1 MSTIGGLSTSTSS
14 NIRGYGGLASG
25 LDRDSL
31 IEGMTYGTTS
41 KINQQ
46 KQKKTQLEWKQ
57 TAIRNISDMM
67 IAFAGRYTESLTSP
81 TNLFSSLFWGRN
93 KITPLG
99 ANSNKV
105 SITGT
110 ASGADAITIMG
121 VKQLAKTAKW
131 TSSEAVSNQSI
142 ETGKVGQ
149 TLDPKGMDGDQYIVQ
164 ELVGKTLNFKYNDKD
179 YSIKLALEN
188 SEGKLYD
195 YSSAEEIA
203 KSIQTQL
210 DNVSLED
217 KTKLGDHIKVSS
229 DNANGIKFELATD
242 DSGSAQITGGS
253 ATEWLGLKK
262 EVNDDGTENEKTVW
276 DINSGKAQGVVDPTK
291 LTRNIDFAEKVA
303 GKEITFSYNGT
314 TKTFKMPEASALNGT
329 TDKLEVIRKS
339 LQDQMDKE
347 FGKGRISV
355 GTTKD
360 GGLSFKTYDPS
371 KVVYKDGKIDES
383 ASTAALDKTSTLT
396 LVSGDPDLVGANG
409 ALGIRAGATNR
420 VDMNAKLLDGAGTKF
435 TINATDYEYETDG
448 QIKTDENGKEIF
460 NKSIIINGE
469 TFTINQNTTMA
480 SLMKEINEN
489 EKAGVSISYQTVGD
503 KFTFTSTQNGAS
515 GSVDISGDADF
526 LKSVFGASSEDID
539 ASGHVSVQGQDAV
552 IAVKYAG
559 SDEAVEL
566 IRDSNT
572 FNVDGLTVNV
582 KGTFGYKNTAAE
594 DADPVWELDKT
605 SEPVEINAQVDT
617 DKIVDSIKSM
627 VEEYNK
633 IVDLVNKELRTKPNR
648 DYAPLTSEQRKE
660 LDDDEIKLWEE
671 KAKEGLL
678 FGDSDLRSLS
688 TDLRF
693 VISGGL
699 SEKFREIG
707 ITTSTLYSDNGKISI
722 DETKLRA
729 ALETDPENVEKLFT
743 SKAGTDADGNPTFD
757 GLATNLRNVMDK
769 YVKTIGSMET
779 KGILIKK
786 AGSTSSPMSVTENTI
801 YSQLQEIEKMI
812 ARLQD
817 RLESERDRY
826 IKQFTSLETVI
837 SQMNS
842 QSGFLSQFGGY

>member
-67 IAFAGRYTESLTSP
+67 LAFAGRYTESLTSP

-93 KITPLG
+93 KITLLG

-142 ETGKVGQ
+142 QTGKVGQ
-149 TLDPKGMDGDQYIVQ
+149 TLDTDGMSGDQYIVQ
-164 ELVGKTLNFKYNDKD
+164 ELAGKTLNFKYNDKD

-188 SEGKLYD
+188 SEGELYD
-195 YSSAEEIA
+195 YSSAEKIA
-203 KSIQTQL
+203 ESIQKQL
-210 DNVSLED
+210 NSISLED
-217 KTKLGDHIKVSS
+217 KTNLGKHITVEVSS
-229 DNANGIKFELATD
+229 DNTKGIKFGLTNNSD
-242 DSGSAQITGGS
+242 SAQITGGS

-262 EVNDDGTENEKTVW
+262 KVNEDGTENEKTVW
-276 DINSGKAQGVVDPTK
+276 DIKSGEAQGQVSST
-291 LTRNIDFAEKVA
+291 LTRTISFAEKVA

-314 TKTFKMPEASALNGT
+314 TKTFKMPEASVLDGT
-329 TDKLEVIRKS
+329 DNLEAIRKS

-347 FGKGRISV
+347 FGKGRIKI
-355 GTTKD
+355 GKTD
-360 GGLSFKTYDPS
+360 GGGLSFKTYDPS
-371 KVVYKDGKIDES
+371 KEVVYGTDGEIDEDKS
-383 ASTAALDKTSTLT
+383 KDALDKTSTLT
-396 LVSGDPDLVGANG
+396 LVSGDSDLVGANG
-409 ALGIRAGATNR
+409 ALGIRAGASNR
-420 VDMNAKLLDGAGTKF
+420 VNL
-435 TINATDYEYETDG
+435 NATLENAGLGWTPSGKNLGKDTNG
-448 QIKTDENGKEIF
+448 AQILERFK
-460 NKSIIINGE
+460 INGV
-469 TFTINQNTTMA
+469 TIEVTNKDTMN
-480 SLMKEINEN
+480 SLMKKINESD
-489 EKAGVSISYQTVGD
+489 AGVTVSYQTVGD
-503 KFTFTSTQNGAS
+503 KFTFTSKQNGGS
-515 GSVDISGDADF
+515 GSIKIEGVDTNEKGGIEKGSADAANF
-526 LKSVFGASSEDID
+526 LEKVFG
-539 ASGHVSVQGQDAV
+539 VSANDKVGTEGIRGQDAV

-582 KGTFGYKNTAAE
+582 KGTFGYDAAGK
-594 DADPVWELDKT
+594 LDET

-693 VISGGL
+693 VISGEL

-729 ALETDPENVEKLFT
+729 ALETDPENVERLFT
-743 SKAGTDADGNPTFD
+743 SKAGTDADGEKTYD

-769 YVKTIGSMET
+769 YVKTLGSMET

>member
-93 KITPLG
+93 KITPTG

-105 SITGT
+105 AISGT
-110 ASGADAITIMG
+110 ASAADAITIMG
-121 VKQLAKTAKW
+121 VKQMAQKATW
-131 TSSEAVSNQSI
+131 SSS
-142 ETGKVGQ
+142 
-149 TLDPKGMDGDQYIVQ
+149 KGISD
-164 ELVGKTLNFKYNDKD
+164 KTLSTTTAIDKAAVEKKYEVQNLVDKTLSFKYNDKE
-179 YSIKLALEN
+179 YSITLGLTDSNGE
-188 SEGKLYD
+188 LYD
-195 YSSAEEIA
+195 YSTAEGIEKAINDQLA
-203 KSIQTQL
+203 KVSVD
-210 DNVSLED
+210 DN
-217 KTKLGDHIKVSS
+217 TKLSNIISVS
-229 DNANGIKFELATD
+229 ANEDLIAF
-242 DSGSAQITGGS
+242 SGKGAKLTGGS
-253 ATEWLGLKK
+253 AADLLGFEK
-262 EVNDDGTENEKTVW
+262 EKNDDGTDKDTEWDLSTPQKKT
-276 DINSGKAQGVVDPTK
+276 IKTAK
-291 LTRNIDFAEKVA
+291 LTDEISFAEKVG
-303 GKEITFSYNGT
+303 GKGLTFSYNGT
-314 TKTFKMPEASALNGT
+314 TKTIYMMSKEELEKIGADDMSKKIKEDLQK
-329 TDKLEVIRKS
+329 KL
-339 LQDQMDKE
+339 DDA
-347 FGKGRISV
+347 FGSGRITV
-355 GTTKD
+355 GND
-360 GGLSFKTYDPS
+360 GDKLSFKTTLPN
-371 KVVYKDGKIDES
+371 GKGDD
-383 ASTAALDKTSTLT
+383 TTSTLT
-396 LVSGDPDLVGANG
+396 LVSGNSDLVGPNG
-409 ALGIRAGATNR
+409 VLG
-420 VDMNAKLLDGAGTKF
+420 V
-435 TINATDYEYETDG
+435 
-448 QIKTDENGKEIF
+448 
-460 NKSIIINGE
+460 
-469 TFTINQNTTMA
+469 
-480 SLMKEINEN
+480 
-489 EKAGVSISYQTVGD
+489 KAGESNRLNMNDKLSESVLKGKTFPQTIKVGD
-503 KFTFTSTQNGAS
+503 KDIEITKDDTMNSLIDKINKETDVSVSYQAVADKFVFTSKENGAS
-515 GSVDISGDADF
+515 GKISFGGDADVLNALF
-526 LKSVFGASSEDID
+526 GEGASTANETGTD
-539 ASGHVSVQGQDAV
+539 AIV
-552 IAVKYAG
+552 AVKYAG
-559 SDEAVEL
+559 SDEVVEL
-566 IRDSNT
+566 VRDTNSFT
-572 FNVDGLTVNV
+572 VDGLTITA
-582 KGTFGYKNTAAE
+582 KGTFGYKNTSN
-594 DADPVWELDKT
+594 DPKKPNLVLDET
-605 SEPVEINAQVDT
+605 SEPVEINAQVDV
-617 DKIVDSIKSM
+617 DKVMDSIKSM

-633 IVDLVNKELRTKPNR
+633 IVDLVNKELGTKPNR
-648 DYAPLTSEQRKE
+648 DYAPLTSEQKKE
-660 LDDDEIKLWEE
+660 LSDDDIKLWEE

-699 SEKFREIG
+699 AEKFREIG

>member
-105 SITGT
+105 SVTGT
-110 ASGADAITIMG
+110 ASGADTISIVG
-121 VKQLAKTAKW
+121 VKQLAQKASWSSSQGISDKTLSTTTAID
-131 TSSEAVSNQSI
+131 TAAVNK
-142 ETGKVGQ
+142 E
-149 TLDPKGMDGDQYIVQ
+149 YEVQ
-164 ELVGKTLNFKYNDKD
+164 NLVGKTLNFKYNDKD
-179 YSIKLALEN
+179 YSITLGLTDASGN
-188 SEGKLYD
+188 LYD
-195 YSSAEEIA
+195 YSTASGIKDAINDQLA
-203 KSIQTQL
+203 KVSVD
-210 DNVSLED
+210 DN
-217 KTKLGDHIKVSS
+217 TKLSKIIQV
-229 DNANGIKFELATD
+229 E
-242 DSGSAQITGGS
+242 SGSAVDAISFKGPAKVTGGS
-253 ATEWLGLKK
+253 ATDLLGFEK
-262 EVNDDGTENEKTVW
+262 EKNDDGTDKDTEWDLTSTKTTTIKR
-276 DINSGKAQGVVDPTK
+276 DE
-291 LTRNIDFAEKVA
+291 LTDEISFAEKVG
-303 GKEITFSYNGT
+303 GKSLTFSYNGT
-314 TKTFKMPEASALNGT
+314 TKTINMMSKEEIGEIKDKGGDMSKAIKEDLQKKLDEA
-329 TDKLEVIRKS
+329 
-339 LQDQMDKE
+339 
-347 FGKGRISV
+347 FGSGRITV
-355 GTTKD
+355 GNAGDK
-360 GGLSFKTYDPS
+360 LSFKTTLPN
-371 KVVYKDGKIDES
+371 GKGED
-383 ASTAALDKTSTLT
+383 TTSTLT
-396 LVSGDPDLVGANG
+396 LVSGDSDLVGPNG
-409 ALGIRAGATNR
+409 VLGVKAGESNR
-420 VDMNAKLLDGAGTKF
+420 LDMNAKLSETKLKGNKF
-435 TINATDYEYETDG
+435 PKIITISGEKIEITADDTMNSLIKKINDDTDVT
-448 QIKTDENGKEIF
+448 
-460 NKSIIINGE
+460 
-469 TFTINQNTTMA
+469 
-480 SLMKEINEN
+480 
-489 EKAGVSISYQTVGD
+489 VSYQTVAD
-503 KFTFTSTQNGAS
+503 KFVFTSKENGAS
-515 GSVDISGDADF
+515 GTINFTESDEDVVNK
-526 LKSVFGASSEDID
+526 LFGAD
-539 ASGHVSVQGQDAV
+539 ASTANETGLDAIV
-552 IAVKYAG
+552 AVKYAG
-559 SDEAVEL
+559 SDEVVDL
-566 IRDSNT
+566 VRDTNT
-572 FNVDGLTVNV
+572 FSVDGLTITA

-594 DADPVWELDKT
+594 GADPVWELDKT

-648 DYAPLTSEQRKE
+648 DYAPLTSEQKKE

-699 SEKFREIG
+699 AEKFREIG

>member
-229 DNANGIKFELATD
+229 DNANGIEFGLATD

-314 TKTFKMPEASALNGT
+314 TKTFKMPEASALVGT
-329 TDKLEVIRKS
+329 TDKLEVIRES

-383 ASTAALDKTSTLT
+383 ASTDALDKTSTLT

-409 ALGIRAGATNR
+409 ALGIRAGASNR
-420 VDMNAKLLDGAGTKF
+420 VNL
-435 TINATDYEYETDG
+435 NATLENAGLGWKPDG
-448 QIKTDENGKEIF
+448 KDLGKDTNGAQILERFK
-460 NKSIIINGE
+460 INGV
-469 TFTINQNTTMA
+469 TIEVTDKDTMN
-480 SLMKEINEN
+480 SLMKKINESD
-489 EKAGVSISYQTVGD
+489 AGVTVSYQTVGD
-503 KFTFTSTQNGAS
+503 KFTFTSKQNGGS
-515 GSVDISGDADF
+515 GSIKIEGAGTESADADSF
-526 LKSVFGASSEDID
+526 LNKVFG
-539 ASGHVSVQGQDAV
+539 VSANDKVGTEGIRGQDAV

-582 KGTFGYKNTAAE
+582 KGTFGYDAAGK
-594 DADPVWELDKT
+594 LDET

-699 SEKFREIG
+699 AEKFREIG

-729 ALETDPENVEKLFT
+729 ALETDPENVERLFT

>member
-142 ETGKVGQ
+142 QTGEVGQ
-149 TLDPKGMDGDQYIVQ
+149 TLDPNGMSGNQYKVQ
-164 ELVGKTLNFKYNDKD
+164 ELVGKTLNFKYNGKD

-188 SEGKLYD
+188 SEGNLYD
-195 YSSAEEIA
+195 YSSEKTIA
-203 KSIQTQL
+203 ASIQAQL
-210 DNVSLED
+210 DSVSLED
-217 KTKLGDHIKVSS
+217 KTKLGDHIKVLS
-229 DNANGIKFELATD
+229 DNANGIEFKLTNNSD
-242 DSGSAQITGGS
+242 SAQITGGS

-276 DINSGKAQGVVDPTK
+276 DINSGKAQGKVDPTK

-314 TKTFKMPEASALNGT
+314 SKTFTMPGKEELTGSTPKDNLAT
-329 TDKLEVIRKS
+329 IQKS

-355 GTTKD
+355 GTTED
-360 GGLSFKTYDPS
+360 GRLTFKTYDPS
-371 KVVYKDGKIDES
+371 KVVYKDGKIDEN

-409 ALGIRAGATNR
+409 ALGIRAGASNR
-420 VDMNAKLLDGAGTKF
+420 VNL
-435 TINATDYEYETDG
+435 NATL
-448 QIKTDENGKEIF
+448 ENAGLGWTPSASGKDLGNATNGDKILERF
-460 NKSIIINGE
+460 KINGV
-469 TFTINQNTTMA
+469 TIEVTDKDTMN
-480 SLMKEINEN
+480 SLMKKINESD
-489 EKAGVSISYQTVGD
+489 AGVTVSYQTVGD
-503 KFTFTSTQNGAS
+503 KFTFTSKQNGGS
-515 GSVDISGDADF
+515 GSIKIEGAGTNKEDGIEKGSADAANF
-526 LKSVFGASSEDID
+526 LEKVFG
-539 ASGHVSVQGQDAV
+539 VSADDKVGTEGIRGQDAV

-582 KGTFGYKNTAAE
+582 KGTFGYDAAGK
-594 DADPVWELDKT
+594 LDET

-693 VISGGL
+693 VISGEL

-729 ALETDPENVEKLFT
+729 ALETDPENVERLFT
-743 SKAGTDADGNPTFD
+743 SKAGTDADGEKTYD

-769 YVKTIGSMET
+769 YVKTLGSMET

>member
-142 ETGKVGQ
+142 ETGEVGQ
-149 TLDPKGMDGDQYIVQ
+149 TLDPKGMSGDQYIVQ

-195 YSSAEEIA
+195 YSSAEKIA

-229 DNANGIKFELATD
+229 VNTDNIEFGLATN

-276 DINSGKAQGVVDPTK
+276 DINSGKAQGKVDPTK

-314 TKTFKMPEASALNGT
+314 SKTFTMPGKEELTGSTPKDNLAT
-329 TDKLEVIRKS
+329 IQKS

-355 GTTKD
+355 GTTED
-360 GGLSFKTYDPS
+360 GRLTFKTYDPS
-371 KVVYKDGKIDES
+371 KVVYGTDGKIDEK

-409 ALGIRAGATNR
+409 ALGIRAGASNR
-420 VDMNAKLLDGAGTKF
+420 VNLNATLEKAGLGWEPDGKDLGNDKNGDKILERF
-435 TINATDYEYETDG
+435 TINGVPIEVTDKD
-448 QIKTDENGKEIF
+448 
-460 NKSIIINGE
+460 
-469 TFTINQNTTMA
+469 TMN
-480 SLMKEINEN
+480 SLMKKINESD
-489 EKAGVSISYQTVGD
+489 AGVTVSYQTVGD
-503 KFTFTSTQNGAS
+503 KFTFTSKQNGGS
-515 GSVDISGDADF
+515 GSIKIEGADTF
-526 LKSVFGASSEDID
+526 LNKVFG
-539 ASGHVSVQGQDAV
+539 VSADDKVGTEGIRGQDAV

-582 KGTFGYKNTAAE
+582 KGTFGYDAAGK
-594 DADPVWELDKT
+594 LDET

-648 DYAPLTSEQRKE
+648 DYAPLTSEQKKE

-699 SEKFREIG
+699 AEKFREIG